1 MRLITFIWG
10 FSDIKRKTLP
20 AISRGVG
27 LSHEQ
32 TLLFPKRITWKLER
46 WREARLN
53 LLDAQHNPTKQWLNT
68 PIKASPTVR
77 VKVGEAGVI
86 YLLVARRLFPNEPN

>member
-1 MRLITFIWG
+1 MRLITFMWG

-32 TLLFPKRITWKLER
+32 TLLHFLSELLE
-46 WREARLN
+46 N
-53 LLDAQHNPTKQWLNT
+53 
-68 PIKASPTVR
+68 
-77 VKVGEAGVI
+77 
-86 YLLVARRLFPNEPN
+86 

>member
-32 TLLFPKRITWKLER
+32 TLLFPKRIT
-46 WREARLN
+46 
-53 LLDAQHNPTKQWLNT
+53 
-68 PIKASPTVR
+68 
-77 VKVGEAGVI
+77 
-86 YLLVARRLFPNEPN
+86 